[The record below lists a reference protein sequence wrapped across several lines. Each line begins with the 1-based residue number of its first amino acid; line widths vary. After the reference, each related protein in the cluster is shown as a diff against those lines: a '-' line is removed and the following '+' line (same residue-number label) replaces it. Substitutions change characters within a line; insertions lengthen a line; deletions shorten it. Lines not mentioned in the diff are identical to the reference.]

1 MNTSISTNRFTL
13 RLLNESDASERYLG
27 WFEDKMSKQYIAYSS
42 SSISSLREYIN
53 SKNTAS
59 DCILWGIF
67 FEGNHIGNIKYEPI
81 DQKSGQATMG
91 ILIGE
96 PAWRGKGVA
105 AEVITATARCL
116 MEQLSISEI
125 ILGVDAN
132 NIPAIKSYEK
142 LGFRTFDNKD
152 QGIYMRWSLS

>member
-1 MNTSISTNRFTL
+1 MNTSISTNRFNL
-13 RLLNESDASERYLG
+13 RLLNESDASERYLS

-67 FEGNHIGNIKYEPI
+67 FKYEPI

-142 LGFRTFDNKD
+142 LGFRTFDKKD
-152 QGIYMRWSLS
+152 KGIYMRWLLS

>member
-13 RLLNESDASERYLG
+13 RLLNDLDASERYLS

-42 SSISSLREYIN
+42 SSIRSLKDYIN
-53 SKNTAS
+53 SKNTAT

-67 FEGNHIGNIKYEPI
+67 FKGEHIGNIKYEPI
-81 DQKSGQATMG
+81 DLQSGQATMG

-96 PAWRGKGVA
+96 PTWRGKGVA
-105 AEVITATARCL
+105 AEVIAATANCL
-116 MEQLSISEI
+116 KKQFSIGEI

-142 LGFRTFDNKD
+142 LGFRTFDNKG